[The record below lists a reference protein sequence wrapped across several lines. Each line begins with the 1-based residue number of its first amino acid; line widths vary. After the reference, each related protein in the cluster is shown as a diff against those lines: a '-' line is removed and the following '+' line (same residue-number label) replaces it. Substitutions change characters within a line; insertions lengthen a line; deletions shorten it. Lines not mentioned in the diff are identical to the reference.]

1 MQFVCRTQTL
11 DARSAQLNRMVN
23 KKEHKCWVI
32 NTLYYI
38 NTIKYTGGVWRVE
51 GDFFLVKNRVFDK
64 KKWLQDFCRDFFFFF
79 FLEIQ
84 WRSLMTSRRRLWSSL
99 PTRKTVQSLAR
110 VLSICKWYYM
120 IWLHVVTHKCSRC
133 VPLGICNSSA
143 CLRRWSFFV

>member
-1 MQFVCRTQTL
+1 
-11 DARSAQLNRMVN
+11 MVN

-32 NTLYYI
+32 NILYYI
-38 NTIKYTGGVWRVE
+38 NTIKYTRV
-51 GDFFLVKNRVFDK
+51 GLKSWGRFFLVKNRVFDK
-64 KKWLQDFCRDFFFFF
+64 KKWLQDFCRDTFFYFFFLIIIF

-84 WRSLMTSRRRLWSSL
+84 WRSLMTSGRRLWSSL

-133 VPLGICNSSA
+133 VPLEICNSSA
-143 CLRRWSFFV
+143 CLRKWSFFV